1 MSNIELIHFIKWKG
15 FAVKRMKKTSK
26 TKIKRL
32 LFFVYVFFFI
42 EPTYFDIWTHLIRI
56 HSAAGRCC
64 AYREKWI
71 SCLNIQTESGSAN
84 VWNKLDA
91 AFCIYT
97 HTHTRTPSHKILSIK
112 ERKEEKKKWRRKT
125 VQRVWF
131 TMAVLLPLSPCSW
144 LILWDVYSRISLDM
158 LVNRVNSEPHSAIFA
173 TQRFITKTM
182 PNILLVCFHVMA
194 KVIAWWR
201 YATKMKS
208 TKTTHTHTKESEA
221 NKKRSRTRWKIQSIG
236 MNQSNIASVTS
247 TSTFDIKYIGEQIKL
262 CINVCLYLVLI
273 MRQIFT

>member
-32 LFFVYVFFFI
+32 LFFVDIFFFI

-112 ERKEEKKKWRRKT
+112 ERKEEKKNGEEK
-125 VQRVWF
+125 QYNEYD
-131 TMAVLLPLSPCSW
+131 S
-144 LILWDVYSRISLDM
+144 
-158 LVNRVNSEPHSAIFA
+158 
-173 TQRFITKTM
+173 Q
-182 PNILLVCFHVMA
+182 
-194 KVIAWWR
+194 WR
-201 YATKMKS
+201 YYYRYRLAHGLSYETYI
-208 TKTTHTHTKESEA
+208 HESL
-221 NKKRSRTRWKIQSIG
+221 SICWWTAWIV
-236 MNQSNIASVTS
+236 N
-247 TSTFDIKYIGEQIKL
+247 
-262 CINVCLYLVLI
+262 LI
-273 MRQIFT
+273 RPFLQHRDLLQRPCQTYCWCVFT

>member
-32 LFFVYVFFFI
+32 LFFVYIFFFI

-91 AFCIYT
+91 AFCIY
-97 HTHTRTPSHKILSIK
+97 THTRTPSHKILSIK

-182 PNILLVCFHVMA
+182 PNILLVCFHVRWLKLLLGGDMRQKWNQQKPHTQKRIWSKQKTLA
-194 KVIAWWR
+194 
-201 YATKMKS
+201 YKM
-208 TKTTHTHTKESEA
+208 ENPIDWYEP
-221 NKKRSRTRWKIQSIG
+221 
-236 MNQSNIASVTS
+236 
-247 TSTFDIKYIGEQIKL
+247 IKYCERN
-262 CINVCLYLVLI
+262 ININIRHKIY
-273 MRQIFT
+273 RRTN